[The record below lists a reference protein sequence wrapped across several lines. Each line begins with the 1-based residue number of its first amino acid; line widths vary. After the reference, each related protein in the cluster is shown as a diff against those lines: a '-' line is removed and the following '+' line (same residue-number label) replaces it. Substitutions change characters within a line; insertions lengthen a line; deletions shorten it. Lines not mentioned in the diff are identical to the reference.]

1 MKGTTIFCVLLV
13 LHITTGFGQPPPW
26 ELADLWAP
34 GPWTPWSACSTSC
47 GLGTRQRTRACRD
60 FYTYQPTCPDEFK
73 LHSKYVWKQTVKCK
87 KRSCPVDGGWAE
99 WAEWSECSQNC
110 REGASKG
117 EIRDNQ
123 PHRKRYKH
131 CTNPRAAFGGKKCA
145 KQEGINIKYDS
156 NTGGLVEKGDCE
168 SDLPLCPDYYVDDE
182 PAIKR
187 GDERRR

>member
-34 GPWTPWSACSTSC
+34 GPWTRWSACSTSCGLGTRQRTRVCRSLQTLLPTCPDEIKLHSKHIWKQTVKCKRSCPVFGQAQRPRTGLWEPGPWTPWSACSTSC
-47 GLGTRQRTRACRD
+47 GLGTRQRTRVCRD

-73 LHSKYVWKQTVKCK
+73 LHSNYVWKQTVKCK

-110 REGASKG
+110 RE
-117 EIRDNQ
+117 E
-123 PHRKRYKH
+123 
-131 CTNPRAAFGGKKCA
+131 
-145 KQEGINIKYDS
+145 
-156 NTGGLVEKGDCE
+156 
-168 SDLPLCPDYYVDDE
+168 
-182 PAIKR
+182 
-187 GDERRR
+187 